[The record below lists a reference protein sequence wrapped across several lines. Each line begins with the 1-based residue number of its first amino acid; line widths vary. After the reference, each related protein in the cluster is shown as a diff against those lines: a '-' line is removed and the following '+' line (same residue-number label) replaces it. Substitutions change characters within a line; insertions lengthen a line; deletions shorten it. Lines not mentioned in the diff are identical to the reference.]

1 MTTPV
6 RGALAVAATLALIL
20 GFAAPAQA
28 ASAQAA
34 PAQAAPAQASPAQ
47 AAPAQAATLTI
58 PDTLPAIQAAGAR
71 ATGDRIAAVNRT
83 IPGLTRNDCMSD
95 ANQSR
100 ALGTLNGALAGMEE
114 LRDQIATAADAS
126 TAASLYRSVFEDWR
140 VYAVS
145 IPQSLYAA
153 SADCLEETA
162 IPALL
167 AAQSKL
173 ETALAGPFAGAVTPE
188 IEADM
193 ADLAAQIAVAQDSVT
208 GAAATALAVTPADY
222 NANPAVLYDVK
233 VDTTTATSAARLARQ
248 TAQRVVEALR

>member
-28 ASAQAA
+28 A
-34 PAQAAPAQASPAQ
+34 PAQAS
-47 AAPAQAATLTI
+47 PAQAATLTI

-71 ATGDRIAAVNRT
+71 ATGDRIAALNRT
-83 IPGLTRNDCMSD
+83 IRGLTRNDCISD
-95 ANQSR
+95 GNQSQ

-114 LRDQIATAADAS
+114 LRDQIAAATDAS

-173 ETALAGPFAGAVTPE
+173 ETALAGPFADAVTPE

-193 ADLAAQIAVAQDSVT
+193 AELAAQIAVAQDSVT
-208 GAAATALAVTPADY
+208 GAAAAALAVTPADY
-222 NANPAVLYDVK
+222 NANPAVLSDVK
-233 VDTTTATSAARLARQ
+233 VDITTATSAARLARQ
-248 TAQRVVEALR
+248 AAQRVVEALR